1 MAALLHY
8 GAHMFKVTYQ
18 RGPWHA
24 DATAQPPPDGAEAR
38 RRRLQAHNGQEHLRR
53 AHKRQRRQQQQAGG
67 AVQQAAEVSEK
78 TGGDSSNELVCSST
92 CCRRCLNTIGRQI
105 VSMCMSVS
113 RKGQKAEARHSVD
126 AWRGDLSGQL
136 RPWVVDAHS
145 SAAEDLHPATAAD
158 ATPAAD
164 VGQSTTAARVVQQ
177 QQQEQRQRQQQQW
190 QQRGH
195 QRQPFLVWVAVS
207 SEALASFE
215 TSGYRPR
222 GALLQGLGF
231 PPLWLPAALE
241 QVCAYT
247 FAVSAAL
254 ALLNM
259 LPLGFLDGGAALGA
273 ALEMRRWEAGPL
285 TVAGCD
291 PGARSRVR
299 ILSARAAAGLGA
311 FVLAS
316 HALRLAL

>member
-1 MAALLHY
+1 M
-8 GAHMFKVTYQ
+8 VT
-18 RGPWHA
+18 
-24 DATAQPPPDGAEAR
+24 
-38 RRRLQAHNGQEHLRR
+38 
-53 AHKRQRRQQQQAGG
+53 
-67 AVQQAAEVSEK
+67 
-78 TGGDSSNELVCSST
+78 
-92 CCRRCLNTIGRQI
+92 
-105 VSMCMSVS
+105 MCMSVS
-113 RKGQKAEARHSVD
+113 QKGQKAEARRSVD

-145 SAAEDLHPATAAD
+145 SAAEDLSPAVAAD

-164 VGQSTTAARVVQQ
+164 VGQSTTAARAV
-177 QQQEQRQRQQQQW
+177 QQEQRQQQQQ
-190 QQRGH
+190 QPGH

-207 SEALASFE
+207 SEALAAFE

-241 QVCAYT
+241 QLCAYT

-259 LPLGFLDGGAALGA
+259 LPLGVLDGGAALGA

-291 PGARSRVR
+291 PGARSGVR
-299 ILSARAAAGLGA
+299 ILSARAVAGLGA